1 MEHYH
6 IIKSA
11 FGGSTVYDSAGNMV
25 GYSLPGLLG
34 GGEDFFD
41 MEGNPVGMSF
51 DDKYG
56 MADFMG
62 TGNGSYG
69 YWRSTLHSFFSES
82 MII

>member
-25 GYSLPGLLG
+25 GYSLPGVLG

-41 MEGNPVGMSF
+41 MNGNPVGQSF
-51 DDKYG
+51 
-56 MADFMG
+56 
-62 TGNGSYG
+62 
-69 YWRSTLHSFFSES
+69 
-82 MII
+82 